1 MSEHEILKLNHP
13 VILADGKKLDHLE
26 VRRPPWVTSSTFL
39 RTGVMSFFV
48 LPGWLRACAA

>member
-26 VRRPPWVTSSTFL
+26 VRRPTVGDILDLPPD
-39 RTGVMSFFV
+39 GVMSFFV
-48 LPGWLRACAA
+48 LPGWLRACVA